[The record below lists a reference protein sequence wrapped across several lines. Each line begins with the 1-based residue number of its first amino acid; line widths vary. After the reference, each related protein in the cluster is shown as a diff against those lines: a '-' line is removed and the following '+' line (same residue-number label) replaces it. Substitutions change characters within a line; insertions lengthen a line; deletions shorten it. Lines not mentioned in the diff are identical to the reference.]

1 MSQLI
6 RRVQIQC
13 LVLVVAGVLTVAP
26 SSATGQTPSR
36 LRSAERSTDSNA
48 GTVSYVPKPDEQ
60 LLRQKNIAESTPQL
74 WQFLADPKLPPWEVP
89 LEEWLKPFRKTWN
102 GYRDRYRVLQRLEA
116 KGLDG
121 DKWPY
126 LGTNDKGCYAHQPEF
141 VTDVKEVLVR
151 EHERSKPRVVEA
163 AIRLLA
169 NRNPDGFTKKLIR
182 LAPSLVQ
189 LDRRVEET
197 LIESLAEASMP
208 GGKADPSLLAATKSP
223 VPIVRAVAIRSLL
236 RSGGMHA
243 DAAAALF
250 ADEDLTV
257 KWQIAMGLI
266 DRKNKAAIPT
276 LIDLIPQVSG
286 DQASHLEKLLHHIAG
301 NGPEL
306 ALGGD
311 KETRLKAHQSWKL
324 WWKERANRVT
334 SSQISHGITLA
345 YNDTHV
351 VELNVSGEILWELE
365 IRPTLR
371 SYPTCAQR
379 LANGNILIGE
389 SSTSTFETGFVPNGR
404 LLELTRTGA
413 VIWERRVGR
422 ARTFERL
429 SDGRTLIGGNILDVK
444 GNRRQLLPPGSCYHV
459 RSNPEGGFVFT
470 RHGETTV
477 QGYPSA
483 VNDGP
488 CYRKLTEV
496 DDDGTVTRVT
506 RVRDEVT
513 FGSSN
518 WYFEFMENGHLL
530 VCRANDV
537 MELDK
542 DRKPV
547 KIFAK
552 GEFIERVQRLEN
564 GNFLISIHGCGKSKV
579 EEYTRDGKK
588 IGTMRLP
595 KGLHFVS
602 RR

>member
-1 MSQLI
+1 MSHPVRQM
-6 RRVQIQC
+6 QMQC
-13 LVLVVAGVLTVAP
+13 LVLAVMALVAIAP
-26 SSATGQTPSR
+26 PSAIAQIKSR
-36 LRSAERSTDSNA
+36 LRSNNGSTDSNA
-48 GTVSYVPKPDEQ
+48 RAISYVPKPDEQ
-60 LLRQKNIAESTPQL
+60 LLRGKNIGTSTEQL
-74 WQFLADPKLPPWEVP
+74 WQFLADPMLPPWEAP
-89 LEEWLKPFRKTWN
+89 LEEWLKPFHKASKAHHLERF
-102 GYRDRYRVLQRLEA
+102 RALERLETR
-116 KGLDG
+116 GLDG

-126 LGTNDKGCYAHQPEF
+126 LGTNLKCCYADQPEF
-141 VTDVKEVLVR
+141 VRDVKQVLLK
-151 EHERSKPRVVEA
+151 EHERSAPRVVEA
-163 AIRLLA
+163 AIRLLTH
-169 NRNPDGFTKKLIR
+169 RKPDGFSKQFIG
-182 LAPSLVQ
+182 LAPALVQ
-189 LDRRVEET
+189 LDHRVEQV
-197 LIESLAEASMP
+197 LIDALAEAAMP
-208 GGKADPSLLAATKSP
+208 TGKPDPSLLTATKANSS
-223 VPIVRAVAIRSLL
+223 IVRALAIRSLL
-236 RSGGMHA
+236 RSGGLEA
-243 DAAAALF
+243 DAAAALK
-250 ADEDLTV
+250 DDDLTV

-266 DRKNKAAIPT
+266 DVKNKTAIPA
-276 LIDLIPQVSG
+276 LIDLIPDVSG
-286 DQASHLEKLLHHIAG
+286 KRASRLAKLLHHIAG
-301 NGPEL
+301 NGPNP

-311 KETRLKAHQSWKL
+311 TESRARAHQAWSA
-324 WWKERANRVT
+324 WWKEHGESVT
-334 SSQISHGITLA
+334 SDQVSHGITFA

-351 VELNVSGEILWELE
+351 AEVSLSGEILWELE

-588 IGTMRLP
+588 VRTMQLP
-595 KGLHFVS
+595 SNLHFV
-602 RR
+602 RRR